1 LPVNPW
7 PGLHPGYL
15 NKEHHM
21 PRFAANL
28 SMLFTEVD
36 FLDRFAAA
44 AAAGFS
50 GVEYLF
56 PYDFPAEAL
65 KARLDAN
72 KLEQVLFN
80 LPAGDWAK
88 GERGIAC
95 HPERVEEFR
104 AGVDQAIAYA
114 KVLGNT
120 QINCLAGIRPQGYDC
135 AAIEATLVDNLTFA
149 ADQLEQAGIK
159 LVMEMINTRDI
170 PGFYL
175 NTTKQALAIRAK
187 VGSSNLHLQ
196 YDIYHMQIM
205 EGDLA
210 RTLDNNL
217 ALINH
222 VQLADNPGRHEPG
235 TGEINYRFLF
245 EHLDRIGYQGWIG
258 CEYKPA
264 TTTAAGLG
272 WMKAHNAI

>member
-1 LPVNPW
+1 
-7 PGLHPGYL
+7 
-15 NKEHHM
+15 M

-36 FLDRFAAA
+36 FLERFDAA

-56 PYDFPAEAL
+56 PYDFAAEVI

-72 KLEQVLFN
+72 QLEQVLFN

-95 HPERVEEFR
+95 HPDRVEEFR

-135 AAIEATLVDNLTFA
+135 ATIEQTFVDNLKFA
-149 ADQLEQAGIK
+149 AQKLQAAGIK

-175 NTTKQALAIRAK
+175 NTTAQALAIRDK
-187 VGSSNLHLQ
+187 VASANLFLQ

-210 RTLDNNL
+210 RTVEANL
-217 ALINH
+217 AVINH
-222 VQLADNPGRHEPG
+222 VQLADNPGRNEPG

-272 WMKAHNAI
+272 WMKVHNAI

>member
-1 LPVNPW
+1 
-7 PGLHPGYL
+7 
-15 NKEHHM
+15 M

-44 AAAGFS
+44 A
-50 GVEYLF
+50 E
-56 PYDFPAEAL
+56 EI

-72 KLEQVLFN
+72 QLTQVLFN
-80 LPAGDWAK
+80 LPAGDWAG
-88 GERGIAC
+88 GERGIAIL
-95 HPERVEEFR
+95 PERVEEFR

-120 QINCLAGIRPQGYDC
+120 QVNCLAGIAPRG
-135 AAIEATLVDNLTFA
+135 
-149 ADQLEQAGIK
+149 ADLGQLEMTFIENLRYAAQKLEEAGIR

-170 PGFYL
+170 PRFFL
-175 NTTKQALAIRAK
+175 NNTSQAQEIREK
-187 VGSSNLHLQ
+187 VGSSNLFLQ

-210 RTLDNNL
+210 RTMESNL
-217 ALINH
+217 AVINH
-222 VQLADNPGRHEPG
+222 VQLADNPGRNEPG

-245 EHLDRIGYQGWIG
+245 EHLDRIGYQGWVG

-264 TTTAAGLG
+264 TSTAEGLT
-272 WMKAHNAI
+272 WLKTHNAI

>member
-1 LPVNPW
+1 
-7 PGLHPGYL
+7 
-15 NKEHHM
+15 M

-36 FLDRFAAA
+36 FMDRFAAA
-44 AAAGFS
+44 AEAGFS

-56 PYDFPAEAL
+56 PYDFPAEQI
-65 KARLDAN
+65 KAQLDAH

-80 LPAGDWAK
+80 LPAGDWAA

-95 HPERVEEFR
+95 HPDRVEEFR

-114 KVLGNT
+114 QVLGNK
-120 QINCLAGIRPQGYDC
+120 QINCLAGIRPQGHDC
-135 AAIEATLVDNLTFA
+135 ASVRQTFVDNLKYA
-149 ADQLEQAGIK
+149 AEKLAAVGIK
-159 LVMEMINTRDI
+159 LVMEAINTRDI

-175 NTTKQALAIRAK
+175 NNTAQALETREA
-187 VGSSNLHLQ
+187 VGSANLYLQ

-210 RTLDNNL
+210 RTVESNL
-217 ALINH
+217 AAINH

-258 CEYKPA
+258 CEYKPK

-272 WMKAHNAI
+272 WLKSHNAI